1 MLNKNILRIISD
13 IPENIKLVAISKTKS
28 AEDIMMAYETGQR
41 VFGENK
47 IQEMSAKFEDLPK
60 DIKWHMVGH
69 VQSNK
74 IKYMAPY
81 IDLIHGIDSLKSIKI
96 LNKEGAKNNRIL
108 NCLLQ
113 LKISKEESKFGLGE
127 KQFKEI
133 IYSDEYK
140 EMKNVKIKGLMAM
153 ASNTNEKSI
162 IRSEFVHAK
171 KIFDEINNGDK
182 SFEILSMGMS
192 NDYKI
197 AIECGSNM
205 IRLGSLIFGER
216 NYWYYLYN
224 YWHRTTGG
232 KFNEEKITEIAIF
245 KLSKNGNITK
255 YHKLINPEKKIQP
268 FVEKLTGLN
277 NKMLENKPV
286 FSEISQEINSFTKG
300 CIFVAHNAKF
310 DYRVLKK
317 EFSRIGMKFQ
327 RDLLCTIELSKI
339 VFPEMKSY
347 SLGKL
352 VSNLGIEI
360 KNRHRADGDAEAT
373 LNLFV
378 LLTKNIERD
387 KLDKLVSFENE

>member
-13 IPENIKLVAISKTKS
+13 IPENVKLVAISKTRP
-28 AEDIMMAYETGQR
+28 AEYIMMAYETGQR
-41 VFGENK
+41 LFGENK
-47 IQEMSAKFEDLPK
+47 IQEMSAKYEDLPK

-81 IDLIHGIDSLKSIKI
+81 VDLIHGIDSLKSIKI

-153 ASNTNEKSI
+153 ASNTNENSI

-205 IRLGSLIFGER
+205 IRLGSLIFGKR
-216 NYWYYLYN
+216 NY
-224 YWHRTTGG
+224 
-232 KFNEEKITEIAIF
+232 
-245 KLSKNGNITK
+245 
-255 YHKLINPEKKIQP
+255 
-268 FVEKLTGLN
+268 
-277 NKMLENKPV
+277 
-286 FSEISQEINSFTKG
+286 
-300 CIFVAHNAKF
+300 
-310 DYRVLKK
+310 
-317 EFSRIGMKFQ
+317 
-327 RDLLCTIELSKI
+327 
-339 VFPEMKSY
+339 
-347 SLGKL
+347 
-352 VSNLGIEI
+352 
-360 KNRHRADGDAEAT
+360 
-373 LNLFV
+373 
-378 LLTKNIERD
+378 
-387 KLDKLVSFENE
+387 

>member
-1 MLNKNILRIISD
+1 MVNKNIIRIISD
-13 IPENIKLVAISKTKS
+13 IPENVRLVAISKTKS

-47 IQEMSAKFEDLPK
+47 IQEMSAKYEDLPK

-81 IDLIHGIDSLKSIKI
+81 VDLIHGIDSLKSIKI

-133 IYSDEYK
+133 IYSDGYK

-171 KIFDEINNGDK
+171 KIFDEINNRDK
-182 SFEILSMGMS
+182 SFKILSMGMS

-216 NYWYYLYN
+216 NY
-224 YWHRTTGG
+224 
-232 KFNEEKITEIAIF
+232 
-245 KLSKNGNITK
+245 
-255 YHKLINPEKKIQP
+255 
-268 FVEKLTGLN
+268 
-277 NKMLENKPV
+277 
-286 FSEISQEINSFTKG
+286 
-300 CIFVAHNAKF
+300 
-310 DYRVLKK
+310 
-317 EFSRIGMKFQ
+317 
-327 RDLLCTIELSKI
+327 
-339 VFPEMKSY
+339 
-347 SLGKL
+347 
-352 VSNLGIEI
+352 
-360 KNRHRADGDAEAT
+360 
-373 LNLFV
+373 
-378 LLTKNIERD
+378 
-387 KLDKLVSFENE
+387 

>member
-1 MLNKNILRIISD
+1 MVNNNIIRIISD
-13 IPENIKLVAISKTKS
+13 IPENVKLVAISKTKS
-28 AEDIMMAYETGQR
+28 YEDIMMAYDTGQR
-41 VFGENK
+41 LFGENK
-47 IQEMSAKFEDLPK
+47 IQEMSAKYEDLPK

-81 IDLIHGIDSLKSIKI
+81 VDLIHGIDSLKSIKI
-96 LNKEGAKNNRIL
+96 LNKEGVKNNRIL

-153 ASNTNEKSI
+153 ASNTNKKSI

-216 NYWYYLYN
+216 NY
-224 YWHRTTGG
+224 
-232 KFNEEKITEIAIF
+232 
-245 KLSKNGNITK
+245 
-255 YHKLINPEKKIQP
+255 
-268 FVEKLTGLN
+268 
-277 NKMLENKPV
+277 
-286 FSEISQEINSFTKG
+286 
-300 CIFVAHNAKF
+300 
-310 DYRVLKK
+310 
-317 EFSRIGMKFQ
+317 
-327 RDLLCTIELSKI
+327 
-339 VFPEMKSY
+339 
-347 SLGKL
+347 
-352 VSNLGIEI
+352 
-360 KNRHRADGDAEAT
+360 
-373 LNLFV
+373 
-378 LLTKNIERD
+378 
-387 KLDKLVSFENE
+387 

>member
-1 MLNKNILRIISD
+1 MVNKNVLRIISD
-13 IPENIKLVAISKTKS
+13 IPKNVKLIAISKTKS

-41 VFGENK
+41 LFGENK
-47 IQEMSAKFEDLPK
+47 IQEMSAKYEDLPK

-81 IDLIHGIDSLKSIKI
+81 VDLIHGIDSLKSIKI
-96 LNKEGAKNNRIL
+96 LNKEGVKNNRIL

-171 KIFDEINNGDK
+171 KIFDEINNEDK

-216 NYWYYLYN
+216 NY
-224 YWHRTTGG
+224 
-232 KFNEEKITEIAIF
+232 
-245 KLSKNGNITK
+245 
-255 YHKLINPEKKIQP
+255 
-268 FVEKLTGLN
+268 
-277 NKMLENKPV
+277 
-286 FSEISQEINSFTKG
+286 
-300 CIFVAHNAKF
+300 
-310 DYRVLKK
+310 
-317 EFSRIGMKFQ
+317 
-327 RDLLCTIELSKI
+327 
-339 VFPEMKSY
+339 
-347 SLGKL
+347 
-352 VSNLGIEI
+352 
-360 KNRHRADGDAEAT
+360 
-373 LNLFV
+373 
-378 LLTKNIERD
+378 
-387 KLDKLVSFENE
+387 

>member
-13 IPENIKLVAISKTKS
+13 IPENVKLVAISKTKS

-47 IQEMSAKFEDLPK
+47 IQEMSAKYEDLPK

-81 IDLIHGIDSLKSIKI
+81 VDLIHGIDSLKSIKI
-96 LNKEGAKNNRIL
+96 LNKEGVKNNRIL

-127 KQFKEI
+127 KLFKEI

-153 ASNTNEKSI
+153 ASNTTEKSI
-162 IRSEFVHAK
+162 IRSEFVYAK
-171 KIFDEINNGDK
+171 KIFDEINNKDK

-216 NYWYYLYN
+216 NY
-224 YWHRTTGG
+224 
-232 KFNEEKITEIAIF
+232 
-245 KLSKNGNITK
+245 
-255 YHKLINPEKKIQP
+255 
-268 FVEKLTGLN
+268 
-277 NKMLENKPV
+277 
-286 FSEISQEINSFTKG
+286 
-300 CIFVAHNAKF
+300 
-310 DYRVLKK
+310 
-317 EFSRIGMKFQ
+317 
-327 RDLLCTIELSKI
+327 
-339 VFPEMKSY
+339 
-347 SLGKL
+347 
-352 VSNLGIEI
+352 
-360 KNRHRADGDAEAT
+360 
-373 LNLFV
+373 
-378 LLTKNIERD
+378 
-387 KLDKLVSFENE
+387 

>member
-13 IPENIKLVAISKTKS
+13 IPENVKLVAISKTKS
-28 AEDIMMAYETGQR
+28 TEDIMMAYETGQR

-47 IQEMSAKFEDLPK
+47 IQEMSAKYEDLPK

-81 IDLIHGIDSLKSIKI
+81 VDLIHGIDSLKSIKI
-96 LNKEGAKNNRIL
+96 LNKEGVKNNRIL

-113 LKISKEESKFGLGE
+113 LKISKEESKFGLGQ

-216 NYWYYLYN
+216 NY
-224 YWHRTTGG
+224 
-232 KFNEEKITEIAIF
+232 
-245 KLSKNGNITK
+245 
-255 YHKLINPEKKIQP
+255 
-268 FVEKLTGLN
+268 
-277 NKMLENKPV
+277 
-286 FSEISQEINSFTKG
+286 
-300 CIFVAHNAKF
+300 
-310 DYRVLKK
+310 
-317 EFSRIGMKFQ
+317 
-327 RDLLCTIELSKI
+327 
-339 VFPEMKSY
+339 
-347 SLGKL
+347 
-352 VSNLGIEI
+352 
-360 KNRHRADGDAEAT
+360 
-373 LNLFV
+373 
-378 LLTKNIERD
+378 
-387 KLDKLVSFENE
+387 

>member
-1 MLNKNILRIISD
+1 MLNNNILRIIAD
-13 IPENIKLVAISKTKS
+13 IPENVKLVAISKTKS

-47 IQEMSAKFEDLPK
+47 IQEMSAKYEDLPK

-81 IDLIHGIDSLKSIKI
+81 VDLIHGIDSLKSIKI
-96 LNKEGAKNNRIL
+96 LNKEGVKNNRIL

-162 IRSEFVHAK
+162 IRSEFVYAK
-171 KIFDEINNGDK
+171 KIFDEINNRDK

-216 NYWYYLYN
+216 NY
-224 YWHRTTGG
+224 
-232 KFNEEKITEIAIF
+232 
-245 KLSKNGNITK
+245 
-255 YHKLINPEKKIQP
+255 
-268 FVEKLTGLN
+268 
-277 NKMLENKPV
+277 
-286 FSEISQEINSFTKG
+286 
-300 CIFVAHNAKF
+300 
-310 DYRVLKK
+310 
-317 EFSRIGMKFQ
+317 
-327 RDLLCTIELSKI
+327 
-339 VFPEMKSY
+339 
-347 SLGKL
+347 
-352 VSNLGIEI
+352 
-360 KNRHRADGDAEAT
+360 
-373 LNLFV
+373 
-378 LLTKNIERD
+378 
-387 KLDKLVSFENE
+387 

>member
-13 IPENIKLVAISKTKS
+13 IPENVKLVAISKTKS
-28 AEDIMMAYETGQR
+28 NEDIMIAYETGQR

-47 IQEMSAKFEDLPK
+47 IQEMSAKYEDLPK

-74 IKYMAPY
+74 IKYKAPY
-81 IDLIHGIDSLKSIKI
+81 VDLIHGIDSLKSIKI

-108 NCLLQ
+108 NCLIQ

-140 EMKNVKIKGLMAM
+140 EMKNVKIKGLMVM

-162 IRSEFVHAK
+162 IRSEIIHAK
-171 KIFDEINNGDK
+171 KIFNEINNRDK

-216 NYWYYLYN
+216 NY
-224 YWHRTTGG
+224 
-232 KFNEEKITEIAIF
+232 
-245 KLSKNGNITK
+245 
-255 YHKLINPEKKIQP
+255 
-268 FVEKLTGLN
+268 
-277 NKMLENKPV
+277 
-286 FSEISQEINSFTKG
+286 
-300 CIFVAHNAKF
+300 
-310 DYRVLKK
+310 
-317 EFSRIGMKFQ
+317 
-327 RDLLCTIELSKI
+327 
-339 VFPEMKSY
+339 
-347 SLGKL
+347 
-352 VSNLGIEI
+352 
-360 KNRHRADGDAEAT
+360 
-373 LNLFV
+373 
-378 LLTKNIERD
+378 
-387 KLDKLVSFENE
+387 

>member
-13 IPENIKLVAISKTKS
+13 IPENVKLVAISKTKP

-41 VFGENK
+41 LFGENK
-47 IQEMSAKFEDLPK
+47 IQEMSAKYEDLPK

-81 IDLIHGIDSLKSIKI
+81 VDLIHGIDSLKSIKI

-162 IRSEFVHAK
+162 IRSEFAHAQ

-216 NYWYYLYN
+216 NY
-224 YWHRTTGG
+224 
-232 KFNEEKITEIAIF
+232 
-245 KLSKNGNITK
+245 
-255 YHKLINPEKKIQP
+255 
-268 FVEKLTGLN
+268 
-277 NKMLENKPV
+277 
-286 FSEISQEINSFTKG
+286 
-300 CIFVAHNAKF
+300 
-310 DYRVLKK
+310 
-317 EFSRIGMKFQ
+317 
-327 RDLLCTIELSKI
+327 
-339 VFPEMKSY
+339 
-347 SLGKL
+347 
-352 VSNLGIEI
+352 
-360 KNRHRADGDAEAT
+360 
-373 LNLFV
+373 
-378 LLTKNIERD
+378 
-387 KLDKLVSFENE
+387 

>member
-1 MLNKNILRIISD
+1 MANKNILKIISD
-13 IPENIKLVAISKTKS
+13 IPENVKLVAISKTKS

-47 IQEMSAKFEDLPK
+47 IQEMSDKYKDLPK

-81 IDLIHGIDSLKSIKI
+81 VDLIHGIDSLKSIKI
-96 LNKEGAKNNRIL
+96 LNKEGVKNNRIL

-140 EMKNVKIKGLMAM
+140 EMKNVKIRGLMAM
-153 ASNTNEKSI
+153 ASNTTEKSI

-216 NYWYYLYN
+216 NY
-224 YWHRTTGG
+224 
-232 KFNEEKITEIAIF
+232 
-245 KLSKNGNITK
+245 
-255 YHKLINPEKKIQP
+255 
-268 FVEKLTGLN
+268 
-277 NKMLENKPV
+277 
-286 FSEISQEINSFTKG
+286 
-300 CIFVAHNAKF
+300 
-310 DYRVLKK
+310 
-317 EFSRIGMKFQ
+317 
-327 RDLLCTIELSKI
+327 
-339 VFPEMKSY
+339 
-347 SLGKL
+347 
-352 VSNLGIEI
+352 
-360 KNRHRADGDAEAT
+360 
-373 LNLFV
+373 
-378 LLTKNIERD
+378 
-387 KLDKLVSFENE
+387 

>member
-1 MLNKNILRIISD
+1 MANKNIIKIISD
-13 IPENIKLVAISKTKS
+13 IPKNVKLVAISKTKS
-28 AEDIMMAYETGQR
+28 AEEIMMAYETGQR

-47 IQEMSAKFEDLPK
+47 IQEMSDKYEDLPK

-81 IDLIHGIDSLKSIKI
+81 VDLIHGIDSLKSIKI

-127 KQFKEI
+127 KLFKEI

-153 ASNTNEKSI
+153 ASNTTEKSI
-162 IRSEFVHAK
+162 IRSEFIHAK

-216 NYWYYLYN
+216 NY
-224 YWHRTTGG
+224 
-232 KFNEEKITEIAIF
+232 
-245 KLSKNGNITK
+245 
-255 YHKLINPEKKIQP
+255 
-268 FVEKLTGLN
+268 
-277 NKMLENKPV
+277 
-286 FSEISQEINSFTKG
+286 
-300 CIFVAHNAKF
+300 
-310 DYRVLKK
+310 
-317 EFSRIGMKFQ
+317 
-327 RDLLCTIELSKI
+327 
-339 VFPEMKSY
+339 
-347 SLGKL
+347 
-352 VSNLGIEI
+352 
-360 KNRHRADGDAEAT
+360 
-373 LNLFV
+373 
-378 LLTKNIERD
+378 
-387 KLDKLVSFENE
+387 

>member
-13 IPENIKLVAISKTKS
+13 IPENVKLVAISKTKS

-47 IQEMSAKFEDLPK
+47 IQEMSAKYEDLPK

-81 IDLIHGIDSLKSIKI
+81 VDLIHGIDSLKSIKI
-96 LNKEGAKNNRIL
+96 LNKEGVKNNRIL

-153 ASNTNEKSI
+153 ASNTNENSI

-216 NYWYYLYN
+216 NY
-224 YWHRTTGG
+224 
-232 KFNEEKITEIAIF
+232 
-245 KLSKNGNITK
+245 
-255 YHKLINPEKKIQP
+255 
-268 FVEKLTGLN
+268 
-277 NKMLENKPV
+277 
-286 FSEISQEINSFTKG
+286 
-300 CIFVAHNAKF
+300 
-310 DYRVLKK
+310 
-317 EFSRIGMKFQ
+317 
-327 RDLLCTIELSKI
+327 
-339 VFPEMKSY
+339 
-347 SLGKL
+347 
-352 VSNLGIEI
+352 
-360 KNRHRADGDAEAT
+360 
-373 LNLFV
+373 
-378 LLTKNIERD
+378 
-387 KLDKLVSFENE
+387 

>member
-1 MLNKNILRIISD
+1 MVNKNILRVISD
-13 IPENIKLVAISKTKS
+13 IPKNVKLVAISKTKS
-28 AEDIMMAYETGQR
+28 TEDIMMAYLTGQR

-47 IQEMSAKFEDLPK
+47 IQEMSYKYEDLPK

-81 IDLIHGIDSLKSIKI
+81 VDLIHGIDSLKSIKI

-171 KIFDEINNGDK
+171 KIFDEINNRDK
-182 SFEILSMGMS
+182 SFKILSMGMS

-216 NYWYYLYN
+216 NY
-224 YWHRTTGG
+224 
-232 KFNEEKITEIAIF
+232 
-245 KLSKNGNITK
+245 
-255 YHKLINPEKKIQP
+255 
-268 FVEKLTGLN
+268 
-277 NKMLENKPV
+277 
-286 FSEISQEINSFTKG
+286 
-300 CIFVAHNAKF
+300 
-310 DYRVLKK
+310 
-317 EFSRIGMKFQ
+317 
-327 RDLLCTIELSKI
+327 
-339 VFPEMKSY
+339 
-347 SLGKL
+347 
-352 VSNLGIEI
+352 
-360 KNRHRADGDAEAT
+360 
-373 LNLFV
+373 
-378 LLTKNIERD
+378 
-387 KLDKLVSFENE
+387 

>member
-13 IPENIKLVAISKTKS
+13 IPENVKLVAISKTKS

-47 IQEMSAKFEDLPK
+47 IQEMSAKYEDLPK

-81 IDLIHGIDSLKSIKI
+81 VDLIHGIDSLKSIKI
-96 LNKEGAKNNRIL
+96 LNKEGVKNNRIL

-216 NYWYYLYN
+216 NY
-224 YWHRTTGG
+224 
-232 KFNEEKITEIAIF
+232 
-245 KLSKNGNITK
+245 
-255 YHKLINPEKKIQP
+255 
-268 FVEKLTGLN
+268 
-277 NKMLENKPV
+277 
-286 FSEISQEINSFTKG
+286 
-300 CIFVAHNAKF
+300 
-310 DYRVLKK
+310 
-317 EFSRIGMKFQ
+317 
-327 RDLLCTIELSKI
+327 
-339 VFPEMKSY
+339 
-347 SLGKL
+347 
-352 VSNLGIEI
+352 
-360 KNRHRADGDAEAT
+360 
-373 LNLFV
+373 
-378 LLTKNIERD
+378 
-387 KLDKLVSFENE
+387 

>member
-1 MLNKNILRIISD
+1 MVNNNILRIISD
-13 IPENIKLVAISKTKS
+13 IPENVKLVAISKTKS
-28 AEDIMMAYETGQR
+28 TEDIMMAYETGQR
-41 VFGENK
+41 LFGENK
-47 IQEMSAKFEDLPK
+47 IQEMSAKYEDLPK

-81 IDLIHGIDSLKSIKI
+81 VDLIHGIDSLKSIKI
-96 LNKEGAKNNRIL
+96 LNKEGVKNNRIL

-216 NYWYYLYN
+216 NY
-224 YWHRTTGG
+224 
-232 KFNEEKITEIAIF
+232 
-245 KLSKNGNITK
+245 
-255 YHKLINPEKKIQP
+255 
-268 FVEKLTGLN
+268 
-277 NKMLENKPV
+277 
-286 FSEISQEINSFTKG
+286 
-300 CIFVAHNAKF
+300 
-310 DYRVLKK
+310 
-317 EFSRIGMKFQ
+317 
-327 RDLLCTIELSKI
+327 
-339 VFPEMKSY
+339 
-347 SLGKL
+347 
-352 VSNLGIEI
+352 
-360 KNRHRADGDAEAT
+360 
-373 LNLFV
+373 
-378 LLTKNIERD
+378 
-387 KLDKLVSFENE
+387 

>member
-13 IPENIKLVAISKTKS
+13 IPENVKLVAISKTKS
-28 AEDIMMAYETGQR
+28 SEDIMIAYETGQR
-41 VFGENK
+41 LFGENK
-47 IQEMSAKFEDLPK
+47 IQEMSAKYEDLPK

-81 IDLIHGIDSLKSIKI
+81 VDLIHGIDSLKSIKI
-96 LNKEGAKNNRIL
+96 LNKEGVKNNRIL

-216 NYWYYLYN
+216 NY
-224 YWHRTTGG
+224 
-232 KFNEEKITEIAIF
+232 
-245 KLSKNGNITK
+245 
-255 YHKLINPEKKIQP
+255 
-268 FVEKLTGLN
+268 
-277 NKMLENKPV
+277 
-286 FSEISQEINSFTKG
+286 
-300 CIFVAHNAKF
+300 
-310 DYRVLKK
+310 
-317 EFSRIGMKFQ
+317 
-327 RDLLCTIELSKI
+327 
-339 VFPEMKSY
+339 
-347 SLGKL
+347 
-352 VSNLGIEI
+352 
-360 KNRHRADGDAEAT
+360 
-373 LNLFV
+373 
-378 LLTKNIERD
+378 
-387 KLDKLVSFENE
+387 